1 MTQKSLAD
9 RLRLL
14 RAQRGLTV
22 KDAAQR
28 VGVDRHTL
36 RRIELGTQEAQYPTL
51 AKIAD
56 GYGVPVEE
64 LLEEPVV
71 AGKAEAPDAGPVDQR
86 SEEIEA
92 GQPDVS
98 SSLEEEHQIIPQSAG
113 MLRTHIETM
122 KGFRALREAQIEE
135 IKKGTGPHDSA
146 LLIQMEM
153 ADKGFRTLL
162 EETGALDFAEAV
174 KAGREMA
181 QPEAIPLCHEL
192 LRRLAELGALSS
204 EARVSGLAA
213 SSDIHEEAEKG
224 ISRVESYLQ
233 EEPKRRNP

>member
-22 KDAAQR
+22 KDAAQQ

-64 LLEEPVV
+64 LLEEPVAV
-71 AGKAEAPDAGPVDQR
+71 GKAEAPEAGPADQR
-86 SEEIEA
+86 NAEEEA
-92 GQPDVS
+92 GQQRTDS
-98 SSLEEEHQIIPQSAG
+98 RLEEERLVIPQSADA
-113 MLRTHIETM
+113 LRGLIKAM
-122 KGFRALREAQIEE
+122 KGFKALREAQIEE
-135 IKKGTGPHDSA
+135 IKKGTEPHDGA

-153 ADKGFRTLL
+153 ADKGFRALL
-162 EETGALDFAEAV
+162 EETGALGFAEAV

-181 QPEAIPLCHEL
+181 QLETIPLCHEL
-192 LRRLAELGALSS
+192 LRRLAELEALSA
-204 EARVSGLAA
+204 EARVSGFAA
-213 SSDIHEEAEKG
+213 SSDIHVEAEKG
-224 ISRVESYLQ
+224 LSQFESWMQ
-233 EEPKRRNP
+233 EESERR

>member
-22 KDAAQR
+22 KDAAQQ

-56 GYGVPVEE
+56 GYHVPVEE
-64 LLEEPVV
+64 LLEEPVAV
-71 AGKAEAPDAGPVDQR
+71 GKAEAPEAGPSDQHNM
-86 SEEIEA
+86 EEA
-92 GQPDVS
+92 GQPRTDS
-98 SSLEEEHQIIPQSAG
+98 PLEEERQVIPQSADA
-113 MLRTHIETM
+113 LRGLIKVM
-122 KGFRALREAQIEE
+122 KGFKALREAQIEE
-135 IKKGTGPHDSA
+135 IKKGTGPHDGA
-146 LLIQMEM
+146 ILIQMEM

-162 EETGALDFAEAV
+162 EETGALGFAKAV
-174 KAGREMA
+174 KAGHEMA
-181 QPEAIPLCHEL
+181 HPEATPLCYEL
-192 LRRLAELGALSS
+192 LRRLDELEALSA

-213 SSDIHEEAEKG
+213 SSDIHEETVKG
-224 ISRVESYLQ
+224 LSQLESWMQ
-233 EEPKRRNP
+233 EGSERR

>member
-22 KDAAQR
+22 KDAAQQ

-56 GYGVPVEE
+56 GYDVPVEE
-64 LLEEPVV
+64 LLEEPVA
-71 AGKAEAPDAGPVDQR
+71 AGKAEAPEAGPADQR
-86 SEEIEA
+86 NTEEA
-92 GQPDVS
+92 RQPRTDS
-98 SSLEEEHQIIPQSAG
+98 PLGEERRVIPQSADA
-113 MLRTHIETM
+113 LREFIKVM
-122 KGFRALREAQIEE
+122 KGFKALREAQIEE
-135 IKKGTGPHDSA
+135 IKKGIGPHDGA

-162 EETGALDFAEAV
+162 EEIGALGFAEAV
-174 KAGREMA
+174 KAGHEMA
-181 QPEAIPLCHEL
+181 HPEAIQLCYEL
-192 LRRLAELGALSS
+192 LRRLVELEALSD
-204 EARVSGLAA
+204 EARVSGFAA
-213 SSDIHEEAEKG
+213 SSDIHVEVVKG
-224 ISRVESYLQ
+224 FSQLESWIQ
-233 EEPKRRNP
+233 EESERR

>member
-22 KDAAQR
+22 KDAAQQ

-56 GYGVPVEE
+56 GYDVPVEE
-64 LLEEPVV
+64 LLEEPVAAV
-71 AGKAEAPDAGPVDQR
+71 KAEAPEAGPADQR
-86 SEEIEA
+86 NTEEA
-92 GQPDVS
+92 RQPRTDS
-98 SSLEEEHQIIPQSAG
+98 PLGEERRVIPQSADA
-113 MLRTHIETM
+113 LREFIKVM
-122 KGFRALREAQIEE
+122 KGFKALREAQIEE
-135 IKKGTGPHDSA
+135 IKKGIGPHDGA

-162 EETGALDFAEAV
+162 EEIGALGFAEAV
-174 KAGREMA
+174 KAGHEMA
-181 QPEAIPLCHEL
+181 HPEAIQLCYEL
-192 LRRLAELGALSS
+192 LRRLVELEALSD
-204 EARVSGLAA
+204 EARVSGFAA
-213 SSDIHEEAEKG
+213 SSDIHVEVVKG
-224 ISRVESYLQ
+224 FSQLESWIQ
-233 EEPKRRNP
+233 EESERR

>member
-22 KDAAQR
+22 KDAAQH

-64 LLEEPVV
+64 LLEEPVA
-71 AGKAEAPDAGPVDQR
+71 AGKAEAPQAGPADQR
-86 SEEIEA
+86 NAEEEA
-92 GQPDVS
+92 GQQRTDSP
-98 SSLEEEHQIIPQSAG
+98 LEEERQVIPQSVDA
-113 MLRTHIETM
+113 LRGLIKVM
-122 KGFRALREAQIEE
+122 KGFRELREAQIEE
-135 IKKGTGPHDSA
+135 IKKGTGPHDGA
-146 LLIQMEM
+146 ILIQMEM
-153 ADKGFRTLL
+153 ADNGFRMLL
-162 EETGALDFAEAV
+162 EETGALGFAKAV
-174 KAGREMA
+174 KAGHEMA
-181 QPEAIPLCHEL
+181 HPEATPLCYEL
-192 LRRLAELGALSS
+192 LRRLDELEALSA

-213 SSDIHEEAEKG
+213 SSDIHEETVKG
-224 ISRVESYLQ
+224 LSKLESWMQ
-233 EEPKRRNP
+233 EGSERR

>member
-1 MTQKSLAD
+1 MMQKSLAD

-22 KDAAQR
+22 KDAAQQ

-64 LLEEPVV
+64 LLEELVA
-71 AGKAEAPDAGPVDQR
+71 AGKAEAPPPGPPDRR
-86 SEEIEA
+86 SPEEEA
-92 GQPDVS
+92 GQSDFDS
-98 SSLEEEHQIIPQSAG
+98 SVEEEHRIIPQSADA
-113 MLRTHIETM
+113 LRRLIEVM
-122 KGFRALREAQIEE
+122 KGFKALREAQIEE
-135 IKKGTGPHDSA
+135 IKKGTGPHDGT

-153 ADKGFRTLL
+153 ADKGFRALL
-162 EETGALDFAEAV
+162 EETGALGFAEAV

-181 QPEAIPLCHEL
+181 QLETIPLCHEL
-192 LRRLAELGALSS
+192 LRRLAELEALSA
-204 EARVSGLAA
+204 EARVSGFAA
-213 SSDIHEEAEKG
+213 SSDIHVEAEKG
-224 ISRVESYLQ
+224 LSQFESWMQ
-233 EEPKRRNP
+233 EESERR